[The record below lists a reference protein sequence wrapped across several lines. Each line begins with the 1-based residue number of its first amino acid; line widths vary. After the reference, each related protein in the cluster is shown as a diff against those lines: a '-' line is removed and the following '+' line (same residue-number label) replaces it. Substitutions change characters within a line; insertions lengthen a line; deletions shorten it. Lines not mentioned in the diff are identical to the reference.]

1 MMEKGSPLLYPAETL
16 LVSVYRGFAK
26 LNPFKLYRNPVIFIT
41 EIGAFLTAV
50 QFFFA
55 EPNTGFFSMHVSIL
69 LWITVIFANIAE
81 AFAETRSEAKTGLLR
96 KARSAT
102 LANLYDQDGNL
113 NVVTYKDLK
122 KGDLILIRKDEIIAV
137 DGEIISGYAAIDESA
152 VTGEAQPIIR
162 RALSQTRYV
171 NAGTKV
177 ISDEIVVKVTANP
190 GEGFI
195 DKMIEFVES
204 AERKK
209 THNEL
214 ALTILLA
221 NMCVIFLVVVVTF
234 QIFGI
239 YFEVQLDITMQ
250 IALLTVLIPTTIGGL
265 LNAITIAGI
274 NRLMRKNVIAKSG
287 QAIEAAG
294 DVDFILLDKTGTITY
309 GNRLAIELT
318 PAFTVPEEEFA
329 RGCYLSTFGD
339 ETKEGL
345 TILELVKR
353 RFPFA
358 CVRPNTKY
366 DFLPFSVQAR
376 LSGIDMG
383 EEKYRKG
390 ALDAIEQFLEKT
402 APPDI
407 QEHVQMIAQKGNT
420 PLVVADERRILGVIT
435 LEDKIKP
442 GLSTQFQ
449 EFKLL
454 GVKTAIITGDNPLT
468 ASVIAREVHADD
480 FLASASPEQK
490 LHYLKQQQLEG
501 HTIAMTGDGVN
512 DVPALAQAD
521 LGIAMNEGAQ
531 AAKEAANMIDL
542 DSQPNKLFEI
552 IEIGKRLLLTRGAL
566 TALSI
571 GNDISKYF
579 VLLPALL
586 IPFFPEFEKLNFL
599 NLSSPQNTILS
610 AVIFNTISLIV
621 LIPLAFNGVKLIP
634 NKVDLLFKKHVL
646 VYGMGGVILPLI
658 GIKLIDLLISRWT
671 TLS

>member
-1 MMEKGSPLLYPAETL
+1 MEKGIPLFHPGEIFL
-16 LVSVYRGFAK
+16 SIYRGFTK

-41 EIGAFLTAV
+41 EIGAFLTTV
-50 QFFFA
+50 QFFFV
-55 EPNTGFFSMHVSIL
+55 ELDIGYFSMHVSIC

-81 AFAETRSEAKTGLLR
+81 AFAEIRSEAKTSLLR
-96 KARSAT
+96 KARSET

-113 NVVTYKDLK
+113 NVVGYKDLK
-122 KGDLILIRKDEIIAV
+122 KGDLILVRKGEIISA

-152 VTGEAQPIIR
+152 VTGQLQPIIR

-190 GEGFI
+190 GEGFL

-204 AERKK
+204 TQRKK

-221 NMCVIFLVVVVTF
+221 NMCVIFLVMVVTF

-239 YFEVQLDITMQ
+239 YFEVQLNITMQ
-250 IALLTVLIPTTIGGL
+250 IALLICLIPTTIGGL

-274 NRLMRKNVIAKSG
+274 NRLMKKNVVAKSG

-294 DVDFILLDKTGTITY
+294 DVDLMLLDKTGTITY
-309 GNRLAIELT
+309 GNRFAIELT
-318 PAFTVPEEEFA
+318 PAFAIPEEEFA
-329 RGCYLSTFGD
+329 RGCYLCSFGD
-339 ETKEGL
+339 ETKEGHS
-345 TILELVKR
+345 ILELVTR

-358 CVRPNTKY
+358 CVRPHVKY
-366 DFLPFSVQAR
+366 DFLPFSEQTR

-383 EEKYRKG
+383 DEKYRKG

-402 APPDI
+402 TPPDI
-407 QEHVQMIAQKGNT
+407 QSHVQTIAEKGDT
-420 PLVVADERRILGVIT
+420 PLVVADQQRILGVIT

-442 GLSTQFQ
+442 GLSTQF
-449 EFKLL
+449 EKFKSL
-454 GVKTAIITGDNPLT
+454 GVKIAIITGDNPLT
-468 ASVIAREVHADD
+468 ASVIAKEVHADH

-490 LHYLKQQQLEG
+490 LHYLKQQQFEG
-501 HTIAMTGDGVN
+501 HVIAMTGDRVN

-542 DSQPNKLFEI
+542 DSHPDKLFEI
-552 IEIGKRLLLTRGAL
+552 IEIGKQLLLTRGAL
-566 TALSI
+566 TAFSI
-571 GNDISKYF
+571 GNDLSKYF

-599 NLSSPQNTILS
+599 KLSSPQNTILS
-610 AVIFNTISLIV
+610 AVILNILSLV
-621 LIPLAFNGVKLIP
+621 ALIPLAFKGVKLIP
-634 NKVDLLFKKHVL
+634 EKVDLLFKRHLL
-646 VYGMGGVILPLI
+646 VYGVGGIILPFI
-658 GIKLIDLLISRWT
+658 GIKLIDLLIS
-671 TLS
+671 